1 MAEILSK
8 SAYAR
13 LRGRGP
19 SAVSNWI
26 RSGQLSPPALLPD
39 GRINVE
45 LADLQLAERLDPV
58 RSAAQRSPVGS
69 NTGSS
74 DPVKEA
80 QAEYLRARAL
90 SAAIRAERERR
101 ELNAERGR
109 YMLTDQVR
117 SEWGRG
123 IMEHLQSVEQS
134 LPDLAAQLGHGREGL
149 LILRQW
155 WRRQCQY
162 TADRNKLQGDNFPDY
177 REDPQA

>member
-13 LRGRGP
+13 QRGRGP

-58 RSAAQRSPVGS
+58 RSAAQRSSVGS

-74 DPVKEA
+74 DPAKVA
-80 QAEYLRARAL
+80 RAEYLRASAL
-90 SAAIRAERERR
+90 SAAVRAERERR
-101 ELNAERGR
+101 ELYAERGR
-109 YMLTDQVR
+109 TRAGPTTLYSFSGNLKSQSESDKQLKCLLTCLVLNR
-117 SEWGRG
+117 
-123 IMEHLQSVEQS
+123 
-134 LPDLAAQLGHGREGL
+134 
-149 LILRQW
+149 
-155 WRRQCQY
+155 
-162 TADRNKLQGDNFPDY
+162 
-177 REDPQA
+177 